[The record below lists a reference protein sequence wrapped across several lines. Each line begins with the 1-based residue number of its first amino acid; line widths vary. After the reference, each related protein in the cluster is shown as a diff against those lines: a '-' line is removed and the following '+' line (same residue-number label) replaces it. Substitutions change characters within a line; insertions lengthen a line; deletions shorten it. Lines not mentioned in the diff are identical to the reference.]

1 MQKDKI
7 NMLTLLLLY
16 LNSWEEKG
24 YFDPVR
30 RAWKGHDFDTL
41 NKLEEEGFIT
51 QSKTAKSLFLTE
63 KGIEVAKRLEILLN
77 NLKME

>member
-24 YFDPVR
+24 YFEPIR

-41 NKLEEEGFIT
+41 NKLEEEGLLH
-51 QSKTAKSLFLTE
+51 KAKQQNHCF
-63 KGIEVAKRLEILLN
+63 
-77 NLKME
+77 